1 MKLSKPRCFVLIG
14 LCMTALLGCSHA
26 PIPVAENF
34 PYTAQKKVRSA
45 GHWDAVAQH
54 AVSTT
59 LARLAETPAANS
71 ELRVSLKSASSPF
84 ERAFR
89 ELLITHLVEEGKT
102 VVERDDAPVEVS
114 YQVQV
119 VRHESDRPHLIPG
132 FFTALTAGVYVAHY
146 LGVEAHRDL
155 AMAGGLGYAAL
166 ADVAR
171 SQYSGGP
178 THTEVLLT
186 TTIMQGD
193 RYLVRNTDV
202 YYIEDPDVG
211 LFMSP
216 PRGPAARE
224 FKVVSQ

>member
-1 MKLSKPRCFVLIG
+1 MKPSRTAMAALAAAAFVG
-14 LCMTALLGCSHA
+14 LAGCSHA

-45 GHWDAVAQH
+45 GHWDAVAEH
-54 AVSTT
+54 VVSTT
-59 LARLAETPAANS
+59 LARLAQTPAS
-71 ELRVSLKSASSPF
+71 GQPLRVSLPSTPSAF
-84 ERAFR
+84 DQAFR
-89 ELLITHLVEEGKT
+89 ELLITRMVNEGKT
-102 VVERDDAPVEVS
+102 VVERDDAPVRVS
-114 YQVQV
+114 YQAQV
-119 VRHESDRPHLIPG
+119 VRHNSDRPHLIPG
-132 FFTALTAGVYVAHY
+132 VFTAITAGVYVAHY
-146 LGVEAHRDL
+146 LGVHAHPDA

-178 THTEVLLT
+178 THTEVILT

-202 YYIEDPDVG
+202 YYVEDSDAT
-211 LFMSP
+211 LFQVA
-216 PRGPAARE
+216 RGPVPRE